1 MFSKLVLATTLG
13 LCLFGVSFGQRDGP
27 PNAADRDTKETR
39 TTCEVKT
46 AEVRGSAAGV
56 EVRGG
61 ASVESC
67 RRETVEKKD
76 SSPRDSGGKGGG
88 KSGGSSGGG
97 RKGGKDN

>member
-1 MFSKLVLATTLG
+1 MFKKFVLATTLG
-13 LCLFGVSFGQRDGP
+13 LCLFGVSFGQSD
-27 PNAADRDTKETR
+27 AAEAAQRETKETR